1 MEEKMTSKRRAEL
14 RGMANRLEPLFHVGK
29 SGVTP
34 AVIAQTNEVFNT
46 RELIKLKVLL
56 ESAPEKPREI
66 AEKIA
71 AETSSQVV
79 QVIGGSIILY
89 KENPDIENGVV
100 KKKKAPEKKKS
111 GVGKG
116 AKDFKKVYNDYFVLE
131 EYEAGIELFGTE
143 IKSIRQGKINLKDA
157 WCNIVDGEIFVNGIH
172 ISPYDH
178 GNIFN
183 RDPMR
188 VRKLLMHKKEI
199 NKLFGTV
206 KQDGLSLIPLSV
218 YFKKGRAKIKVGLCK
233 GKKLYDKRD
242 VAAKK
247 DAARNIE
254 RAMKERF
261 Q

>member
-66 AEKIA
+66 ADKIA
-71 AETSSQVV
+71 AETGSQVV
-79 QVIGGSIILY
+79 QVILY

-116 AKDFKKVYNDYFVLE
+116 AKDFKKVYNAKKKRE
-131 EYEAGIELFGTE
+131 EE
-143 IKSIRQGKINLKDA
+143 RQA
-157 WCNIVDGEIFVNGIH
+157 AE
-172 ISPYDH
+172 
-178 GNIFN
+178 
-183 RDPMR
+183 
-188 VRKLLMHKKEI
+188 
-199 NKLFGTV
+199 
-206 KQDGLSLIPLSV
+206 
-218 YFKKGRAKIKVGLCK
+218 RAK
-233 GKKLYDKRD
+233 YSRSRR
-242 VAAKK
+242 
-247 DAARNIE
+247 RNFNGGYS
-254 RAMKERF
+254 K
-261 Q
+261 

>member
-14 RGMANRLEPLFHVGK
+14 RGTANRLEPLFHVGK

-71 AETSSQVV
+71 SETQSQVV

-100 KKKKAPEKKKS
+100 KKKKATEKKKS

-116 AKDFKKVYNDYFVLE
+116 AKDFKKVYN
-131 EYEAGIELFGTE
+131 
-143 IKSIRQGKINLKDA
+143 
-157 WCNIVDGEIFVNGIH
+157 
-172 ISPYDH
+172 
-178 GNIFN
+178 
-183 RDPMR
+183 
-188 VRKLLMHKKEI
+188 
-199 NKLFGTV
+199 
-206 KQDGLSLIPLSV
+206 
-218 YFKKGRAKIKVGLCK
+218 
-233 GKKLYDKRD
+233 
-242 VAAKK
+242 AKK
-247 DAARNIE
+247 KREEERQAAE
-254 RAMKERF
+254 RARYNRSRRRNFNGGYSK
-261 Q
+261 

>member
-14 RGMANRLEPLFHVGK
+14 RGAANRLEPLFHVGK

-71 AETSSQVV
+71 AETGAQVV

-89 KENPDIENGVV
+89 KENPDIENGV

-116 AKDFKKVYNDYFVLE
+116 AKDFKKVYNARKKKDE
-131 EYEAGIELFGTE
+131 E
-143 IKSIRQGKINLKDA
+143 RQA
-157 WCNIVDGEIFVNGIH
+157 AERAR
-172 ISPYDH
+172 
-178 GNIFN
+178 FN
-183 RDPMR
+183 RSR
-188 VRKLLMHKKEI
+188 R
-199 NKLFGTV
+199 
-206 KQDGLSLIPLSV
+206 
-218 YFKKGRAKIKVGLCK
+218 
-233 GKKLYDKRD
+233 
-242 VAAKK
+242 
-247 DAARNIE
+247 RNFNGGYS
-254 RAMKERF
+254 K
-261 Q
+261 

>member
-71 AETSSQVV
+71 AETESQVV

-100 KKKKAPEKKKS
+100 KKKKATEKKKS

-116 AKDFKKVYNDYFVLE
+116 AKDFKKVYN
-131 EYEAGIELFGTE
+131 
-143 IKSIRQGKINLKDA
+143 
-157 WCNIVDGEIFVNGIH
+157 
-172 ISPYDH
+172 
-178 GNIFN
+178 
-183 RDPMR
+183 
-188 VRKLLMHKKEI
+188 
-199 NKLFGTV
+199 
-206 KQDGLSLIPLSV
+206 
-218 YFKKGRAKIKVGLCK
+218 
-233 GKKLYDKRD
+233 
-242 VAAKK
+242 AKK
-247 DAARNIE
+247 KREEERQAAE
-254 RAMKERF
+254 RARYNRSRRRNFNGGYSK
-261 Q
+261 

>member
-71 AETSSQVV
+71 SETGAQVV

-89 KENPDIENGVV
+89 KKNPDIENGV
-100 KKKKAPEKKKS
+100 KKKKTAEKKKS

-116 AKDFKKVYNDYFVLE
+116 AKDFKKVYNARKKKDE
-131 EYEAGIELFGTE
+131 E
-143 IKSIRQGKINLKDA
+143 RQA
-157 WCNIVDGEIFVNGIH
+157 AERAR
-172 ISPYDH
+172 
-178 GNIFN
+178 FN
-183 RDPMR
+183 RSR
-188 VRKLLMHKKEI
+188 R
-199 NKLFGTV
+199 
-206 KQDGLSLIPLSV
+206 
-218 YFKKGRAKIKVGLCK
+218 
-233 GKKLYDKRD
+233 
-242 VAAKK
+242 
-247 DAARNIE
+247 RNFNGGYS
-254 RAMKERF
+254 K
-261 Q
+261 

>member
-71 AETSSQVV
+71 SETESQVV

-100 KKKKAPEKKKS
+100 KKKKTPEKNKS

-116 AKDFKKVYNDYFVLE
+116 AKDFKKVYN
-131 EYEAGIELFGTE
+131 
-143 IKSIRQGKINLKDA
+143 
-157 WCNIVDGEIFVNGIH
+157 
-172 ISPYDH
+172 
-178 GNIFN
+178 
-183 RDPMR
+183 
-188 VRKLLMHKKEI
+188 
-199 NKLFGTV
+199 
-206 KQDGLSLIPLSV
+206 
-218 YFKKGRAKIKVGLCK
+218 
-233 GKKLYDKRD
+233 
-242 VAAKK
+242 AKK
-247 DAARNIE
+247 KREEERQAAE
-254 RAMKERF
+254 RARYNRSRRRNFNGGYSK
-261 Q
+261 

>member
-71 AETSSQVV
+71 SETDSQVV

-100 KKKKAPEKKKS
+100 KKKNAPEKKKS

-116 AKDFKKVYNDYFVLE
+116 AKDFKKVYN
-131 EYEAGIELFGTE
+131 
-143 IKSIRQGKINLKDA
+143 
-157 WCNIVDGEIFVNGIH
+157 
-172 ISPYDH
+172 
-178 GNIFN
+178 
-183 RDPMR
+183 
-188 VRKLLMHKKEI
+188 
-199 NKLFGTV
+199 
-206 KQDGLSLIPLSV
+206 
-218 YFKKGRAKIKVGLCK
+218 
-233 GKKLYDKRD
+233 
-242 VAAKK
+242 AKK
-247 DAARNIE
+247 KREEERQAAE
-254 RAMKERF
+254 RARYNRSRRRNFNGGYSK
-261 Q
+261 

>member
-71 AETSSQVV
+71 AETCSQVV

-89 KENPDIENGVV
+89 KENPDVENGV
-100 KKKKAPEKKKS
+100 KKKKTSVKKKS

-116 AKDFKKVYNDYFVLE
+116 AKDFKKIYN
-131 EYEAGIELFGTE
+131 A
-143 IKSIRQGKINLKDA
+143 
-157 WCNIVDGEIFVNGIH
+157 
-172 ISPYDH
+172 
-178 GNIFN
+178 
-183 RDPMR
+183 
-188 VRKLLMHKKEI
+188 RK
-199 NKLFGTV
+199 
-206 KQDGLSLIPLSV
+206 
-218 YFKKGRAKIKVGLCK
+218 
-233 GKKLYDKRD
+233 
-242 VAAKK
+242 KK
-247 DAARNIE
+247 DEERQAAE
-254 RAMKERF
+254 RARLYRSRRRNFNGGYSK
-261 Q
+261 

>member
-71 AETSSQVV
+71 SETDSQVV

-100 KKKKAPEKKKS
+100 KKNKAPEKKKS

-116 AKDFKKVYNDYFVLE
+116 AKDFKKVYN
-131 EYEAGIELFGTE
+131 
-143 IKSIRQGKINLKDA
+143 
-157 WCNIVDGEIFVNGIH
+157 
-172 ISPYDH
+172 
-178 GNIFN
+178 
-183 RDPMR
+183 
-188 VRKLLMHKKEI
+188 
-199 NKLFGTV
+199 
-206 KQDGLSLIPLSV
+206 
-218 YFKKGRAKIKVGLCK
+218 
-233 GKKLYDKRD
+233 
-242 VAAKK
+242 AKK
-247 DAARNIE
+247 KREEERQAAE
-254 RAMKERF
+254 RARYNRSRRRNFNGGYSK
-261 Q
+261 

>member
-71 AETSSQVV
+71 SETDSQVV

-89 KENPDIENGVV
+89 KEHPDIENGVV
-100 KKKKAPEKKKS
+100 KKKKAPETEKS

-116 AKDFKKVYNDYFVLE
+116 AKDFKKVYN
-131 EYEAGIELFGTE
+131 
-143 IKSIRQGKINLKDA
+143 
-157 WCNIVDGEIFVNGIH
+157 
-172 ISPYDH
+172 
-178 GNIFN
+178 
-183 RDPMR
+183 
-188 VRKLLMHKKEI
+188 
-199 NKLFGTV
+199 
-206 KQDGLSLIPLSV
+206 
-218 YFKKGRAKIKVGLCK
+218 
-233 GKKLYDKRD
+233 
-242 VAAKK
+242 AKK
-247 DAARNIE
+247 KREEERQAAE
-254 RAMKERF
+254 RARYNRSRRRNFNGGYSK
-261 Q
+261 